1 MIRKRNAFAKT
12 TGNGCAGA
20 WILPTLSL
28 ACLIFPTAAFAE
40 DDMNQSSGSTRIQ
53 IQRPRDPL
61 KASAA
66 VERDLGS
73 LNNDEAAKL
82 RAIFAQQADGNKPT
96 NLRGNAA
103 QDDQGFRG
111 QTPMLDRVLKGQNNQ
126 SFFRAKAQQQQQG
139 PDNAPYIWCQ
149 SVNGGY
155 YDCTNTYKS
164 VVPGYRLKE
173 LGGKFV
179 DGTPVPRGNVKMNEA
194 GHVWWQNELSPN
206 FKRY

>member
-1 MIRKRNAFAKT
+1 M
-12 TGNGCAGA
+12 NGCANK
-20 WILPTLSL
+20 WITSL
-28 ACLIFPTAAFAE
+28 LAASCLFFPAAALAD
-40 DDMNQSSGSTRIQ
+40 DDMSQNTGSTRIQ

-61 KASAA
+61 KAGAS

-82 RAIFAQQADGNKPT
+82 RAIFAQQAEGNPA
-96 NLRGNAA
+96 NLRGNAV
-103 QDDQGFRG
+103 QEDGNLRG
-111 QTPMLDRVLKGQNNQ
+111 QTPMLDRVFKGQNNQ
-126 SFFRAKAQQQQQG
+126 SFFRAKAQQQQG

-155 YDCTNTYKS
+155 YDCTNTYKG
-164 VVPGYRLKE
+164 VVPGYRLRE

-194 GHVWWQNELSPN
+194 GHVWWQNDLSPS
-206 FKRY
+206 FKHY

>member
-1 MIRKRNAFAKT
+1 MISKT
-12 TGNGCAGA
+12 SKWLVSIAAVASVTF
-20 WILPTLSL
+20 PV
-28 ACLIFPTAAFAE
+28 ACLAE
-40 DDMNQSSGSTRIQ
+40 EVSGQSSGSTRIQ
-53 IQRPRDPL
+53 IQRKDPL

-82 RAIFAQQADGNKPT
+82 RAIFSQQAEGSRPST
-96 NLRGNAA
+96 LRGNAA
-103 QDDQGFRG
+103 QEDNSFRV
-111 QTPMLDRVLKGQNNQ
+111 QAPLLDRVLKGQNNQ
-126 SFFRAKAQQQQQG
+126 NNFQANAQHQG
-139 PDNAPYIWCQ
+139 SDNAPYIWCQ

-155 YDCTNTYKS
+155 YDCTNTYKG

-173 LGGKFV
+173 VGGKFV

-194 GHVWWQNELSPN
+194 GHVWWQGDLSPS

>member
-1 MIRKRNAFAKT
+1 MIHRVNADRWIVSLFAAT
-12 TGNGCAGA
+12 FLL
-20 WILPTLSL
+20 LPSAAL
-28 ACLIFPTAAFAE
+28 A
-40 DDMNQSSGSTRIQ
+40 DDDSSQSTGSTRIQ

-66 VERDLGS
+66 VEHDLGS

-82 RAIFAQQADGNKPT
+82 RAIFAQQAEGNRPT
-96 NLRGNAA
+96 NLRGGAA
-103 QDDQGFRG
+103 QEDPGFRG
-111 QTPMLDRVLKGQNNQ
+111 QTPMLDRVLKGQSNQ
-126 SFFRAKAQQQQQG
+126 SFFRAKAQQQQQQG

-194 GHVWWQNELSPN
+194 GHVWWQNDLSPS
-206 FKRY
+206 FKHY